1 MRQWTLLAAG
11 VLLSAST
18 AWAETGVSDS
28 EIVFGQS
35 AALSGPAEA
44 LGTGMRTGLLAAF
57 EEANAGGGVHGRQL
71 RLSSL
76 DDGYEPDRAIANT
89 KALIDGEKVFAL
101 IGAVG
106 TPTSKAAQ
114 PISTERNVPYVG
126 PFTGAGFLRDP
137 SHANVINFRASYAQ
151 ETEAWIQ
158 HLVGDLGYKRIA
170 ILYQDDSF
178 GRVGLTGATAALE
191 RRGMQL
197 VAQGSYQRNTTAV
210 RTALLQ
216 IRKAN
221 PEAVVMVGAYKPI
234 AEFIKLAG
242 KVKMKATFV
251 NISFVGSN
259 ALAKELGPQGDGVII
274 SQVVPFPWDQKAP
287 LAKKYAKALKRVDA
301 KAQPGFVTY
310 EGYMVGRMA
319 IAALQKAGPDLT
331 RDKFL
336 NVYFGGSNIDIDGVE
351 LSFGPDDVQGSDAV
365 YLTRINADGSFTA
378 LDAGAE
384 ILTGDTPAKK

>member
-1 MRQWTLLAAG
+1 MRQMAYLAAG
-11 VLLSAST
+11 VFFAASA
-18 AWAETGVSDS
+18 AAAETGVSDS
-28 EIVFGQS
+28 EIIFGQS

-44 LGTGMRTGLLAAF
+44 LGSGMRLGLQAAF
-57 EEANAGGGVHGRQL
+57 KEANAAGGVHGRQL
-71 RLSSL
+71 SLRSL

-114 PISTERNVPYVG
+114 PISTDRNVPYVG
-126 PFTGAGFLRDP
+126 AFTGAGFLRDP
-137 SHANVINFRASYAQ
+137 SHANVINYRASYAQ
-151 ETEAWIQ
+151 ETEAWIE
-158 HLVGDLGYKRIA
+158 HLTSDLGYSRIA

-178 GRVGLTGATAALE
+178 GRVGLKGVTAALDK
-191 RRGMQL
+191 RGMSL
-197 VAQGSYQRNTTAV
+197 VAQGTYQRNTTAV

-221 PEAVVMVGAYKPI
+221 PEAVVMVCAYKPI

-242 KVKMKATFV
+242 KVKMDATFV

-259 ALAKELGPQGDGVII
+259 ALAKELGAQGEGVII
-274 SQVVPFPWDQKAP
+274 SQVVPFPWDSKSP
-287 LAKKYAKALKRVDA
+287 LVKNYTKALKAADSSA
-301 KAQPGFVTY
+301 KPGFVTF

-336 NVYFGGSNIDIDGVE
+336 NVFFGGAELDIDGKT
-351 LSFGPDDVQGSDAV
+351 LAFGPDDVQGSDSV
-365 YLTRINADGSFTA
+365 YLTRINADGTFTA
-378 LDAGAE
+378 LDQGTA
-384 ILTGDTPAKK
+384 ILTGDTPKK